1 MMEMVMMMIM
11 DQNMVRLGELQR
23 HEMAKELTKLKR
35 FMQKG
40 QSWQDSNLL
49 L

>member
-23 HEMAKELTKLKR
+23 HEMAKELAKWKR
-35 FMQKG
+35 FVQKG
-40 QSWQDSNLL
+40 QSWQDSNMLL
-49 L
+49 